1 MNTRW
6 THLRQLAAASPYNK
20 NKMKDLPIIKLIIE
34 TVCDIYNITPEDLHL
49 KTRKRRISL
58 PRQICM
64 SLIYDVAPQLQK
76 SKAAEIFGL
85 NHCNVY
91 QTKIAVKNQM
101 DTDAKFRERIELI
114 REIIKTK

>member
-1 MNTRW
+1 
-6 THLRQLAAASPYNK
+6 
-20 NKMKDLPIIKLIIE
+20 MKDLPIIKLIIE
-34 TVCDIYNITPEDLHL
+34 TVCDIYKIVPADLQM
-49 KTRKRRISL
+49 KTRKRKISL

-64 SLIYDVAPQLQK
+64 VLISDVAPQLQK

-91 QTKIAVKNQM
+91 QAKIAVKNQM